1 MTALVDQADLA
12 LPVRRPA
19 GPAGALGMGLAWRLA
34 RRELRGGLHGL
45 RLLIACLILGVAAI
59 AGVGSLSRSILE
71 GLAAQGQ
78 VLLGGDIEVR
88 LTHRQA
94 TPAESQFFASL
105 GAVSD
110 TARMRAM
117 VRGEASDERLLG
129 ELKAVDQR
137 YPLYGRFELM
147 DGGALQERLGFGA
160 DGMPGVVIDPILSD
174 RVDAPVGS
182 VILVGDGRFRVTGL
196 IRVEPDRANEG
207 FALGPSVI
215 IGMAALDRT
224 RLVQPG
230 SLVRWH
236 YRIQT
241 PADADI
247 DAQVEAI
254 KSAHPNADWR
264 VNDRRN
270 GAPGVRRFIDQL
282 GQFLTLVGL
291 TALMVSGVG
300 VANAVSAH
308 LARKVPTIATLKT
321 MGAPSGLIFR
331 TYLVQ
336 IGLVGLFAIAIGL
349 ALGAAL
355 PPLLARLL
363 AAQLPVAPKMA
374 LYWQPLLLAGAFGA
388 LVALAAAL
396 WPLAQARATPA
407 ARLFRARISGLD
419 RRPGWSVLL
428 GIGVTLGAVVVL
440 AVVTSNRPMLAL
452 GVVGAAV
459 AILALLRLLA
469 WGVTAGAARLPRPR
483 APLARLA
490 LGNLHRPGAVTPAVL
505 TALGLGLTMFAT
517 LAVVETNLNAQLR
530 QAMPE
535 KAPAFFFLDIPTDG
549 AQRFEQVAR
558 TVPGVGQIEL
568 VPSLR
573 GAVTSLKG
581 QPTATMTPPK
591 EDGWFIRGDRQL
603 TYTAGLPEG
612 NVVTAGQW
620 WPADY
625 SGPPLVSLDEQI
637 ALNYGLKI
645 GDQIGVSVLGVE
657 LVATIANLR
666 RVDWESLGFNF
677 AMLFAPGTLEAAPHT
692 FMATVEATPEAEPVL
707 FRTLTDAFPTASAI
721 RFKEIATS
729 VGALF
734 EQIGTAIRATAL
746 VTIVAGIL
754 VLIGAM
760 AAGQAAKTY
769 DAVLLKV
776 LGARRRQILTAYML
790 EYAVLGAVAGVIAV
804 LCGLGA
810 GWVVVTQ
817 IFDMSFALDLLPLIA
832 TVVGGALLTITLG
845 LVGTWAALRVR
856 PNAVLRT
863 G

>member
-1 MTALVDQADLA
+1 MTALVDQRTLQVPQPATA
-12 LPVRRPA
+12 LPA
-19 GPAGALGMGLAWRLA
+19 GPGIALAWTLA
-34 RRELRGGLHGL
+34 RRELRGGLKGL
-45 RLLIACLILGVAAI
+45 RLLIACLVLGVAAI

-71 GLAAQGQ
+71 GLAAQGR

-88 LTHRQA
+88 LTHREA
-94 TPAESQFFASL
+94 TLPESRFFATV
-105 GAVSD
+105 GTVSD

-117 VRGEASDERLLG
+117 VRSQASDERLLG
-129 ELKAVDQR
+129 ELKAVDVR
-137 YPLYGRFELM
+137 YPMYGAFELM
-147 DGGALQERLGFGA
+147 DGGALQERLRFA
-160 DGMPGVVIDPILSD
+160 PDGIPGVVIDPILSD
-174 RVDAPVGS
+174 RIEAPVGS
-182 VILVGDGRFRVTGL
+182 LIQIGDGTFRVAGL
-196 IRVEPDRANEG
+196 IKVEPDRANEG

-215 IGMAALDRT
+215 IGMPALART
-224 RLVQPG
+224 NLVQPG

-236 YRIQT
+236 YRIKT
-241 PADADI
+241 APDVN
-247 DAQVEAI
+247 VETAVEQM
-254 KSAHPNADWR
+254 KTAFPNADWR
-264 VNDRRN
+264 ITDRRN

-321 MGAPSGLIFR
+321 MGAPSRLVFE
-331 TYLVQ
+331 TYLIQ
-336 IGLVGLFAIAIGL
+336 IALVGVAAILLGL

-355 PPLLARLL
+355 PPFLAQLLS
-363 AAQLPVAPKMA
+363 AQLPVPPKIA
-374 LYWQPLLLAGAFGA
+374 LYWQPLLLAGSFGA

-396 WPLAQARATPA
+396 WPLAQAKDTPA
-407 ARLFRARISGLD
+407 ARLFRARIAGLD
-419 RRPGWSVLL
+419 RRPGWPVIA
-428 GIGVTLGAVVVL
+428 GIAVTLSAVIAL
-440 AVVTSNRPMLAL
+440 AVLTSTRELLAL
-452 GVVGAAV
+452 GVVGAAF
-459 AILALLRLLA
+459 AILALLRAIA
-469 WGVTAGAARLPRPR
+469 WGVTRVAARLPRPK

-530 QAMPE
+530 QAMPG
-535 KAPAFFFLDIPTDG
+535 KAPAFFFLDIPPDD
-549 AQRFEQVAR
+549 AQRFQQVASG
-558 TVPGVGQIEL
+558 VAGVGAIEM

-573 GAVTSLKG
+573 GAVTSLNG
-581 QPTATMTPPK
+581 VSTATMTPPK

-603 TYTAGLPEG
+603 TYMADLPEG
-612 NVVTAGQW
+612 NVITAGQW

-625 SGPPLVSLDEQI
+625 AGPPLVSLDSEI
-637 ALNYGLKI
+637 GLNYGLKV
-645 GDQIGVSVLGVE
+645 GDTIGVSVLGVE
-657 LVATIANLR
+657 LVATIANFR

-677 AMLFAPGTLEAAPHT
+677 AMLFAPGTLESAPHT
-692 FMATVEATPEAEPVL
+692 FMATVEASPAAEPVL

-721 RFKEIATS
+721 RFKEVATS
-729 VGALF
+729 VTALF
-734 EQIGTAIRATAL
+734 EQMATAIRATAL
-746 VTIVAGIL
+746 VTIIAGIL

-776 LGARRRQILTAYML
+776 LGAQRRQILAAYLM
-790 EYAVLGAVAGVIAV
+790 EYALLGAIAGVIAV

-817 IFDMSFALDLLPLIA
+817 IFDMSFSLDVGPLLA
-832 TVVGGALLTITLG
+832 TVAGGAVLTIALG

-856 PNAVLRT
+856 PNAVLRS